1 MAINSILYQLLQIH
15 ECVIIPNFG
24 GFIVRESPCT
34 LNAAKDR
41 IKPFSKTIFFN
52 QHLKEN
58 DGLLANELSKTNDI
72 PYLEALLEIEKWVN
86 NINLTIVAENK
97 ANIEDLGI
105 FYKGN
110 EDNKWFSPQLN
121 LNLALKSYGLQPVD
135 IKAIV
140 KEIEETKP
148 LEKTYEPVLTI
159 ADRAPIEKIQLPKKN
174 WKAWAA
180 AASIAL
186 VAHIGYLTVEHYAVN
201 TQQASIISLPK
212 SEVKNEILKPIEV
225 EKVETPSE
233 IVEMPVVEIEEST
246 TTKVETP
253 TENETKITQEIPF
266 ESTTSIINEI
276 PTIKLDLIHSIG
288 KYRLEQNAIN
298 HQLDLQKKGI
308 KAIIQNENGLF
319 NVMIE
324 NK

>member
-1 MAINSILYQLLQIH
+1 MAINSILYQLLQTH
-15 ECVIIPNFG
+15 ECVIVPNFG

-41 IKPFSKTIFFN
+41 IKPYSKTIFFN

-72 PYLEALLEIEKWVN
+72 SYQQALAEIDTWVN
-86 NINLTIVAENK
+86 GINHSIISENK
-97 ANIEDLGI
+97 ANIDELGI

-110 EDNKWFSPQLN
+110 EDNKWFSPNLN
-121 LNLALKSYGLQPVD
+121 LNLALQSYGLLPVD
-135 IKAIV
+135 IKAV
-140 KEIEETKP
+140 ANEIEEPKP
-148 LEKTYEPVLTI
+148 IEKTYEPILTI
-159 ADRAPIEKIQLPKKN
+159 ADRAPIEKLQLPKKN

-186 VAHIGYLTVEHYAVN
+186 VAHIGYLSVEHYTVN

-212 SEVKNEILKPIEV
+212 NEIKIEVAKPIEA
-225 EKVETPSE
+225 EKVETPIATIE
-233 IVEMPVVEIEEST
+233 TPIVEVEQPTIENIETPKEIETNISN
-246 TTKVETP
+246 
-253 TENETKITQEIPF
+253 NE
-266 ESTTSIINEI
+266 EI
-276 PTIKLDLIHSIG
+276 PTIKIDLTHAVG

-298 HQLDLQKKGI
+298 HQADLQKTGVQ
-308 KAIIQNENGLF
+308 ATVQLENGLYQ
-319 NVMIE
+319 VMIE